1 MTKAEIRSKLLQTKN
16 WKKKD
21 QRAPHKPLLLLM
33 YLGRLSQGIE
43 RPLSFQETEEI
54 LSDLLQEF
62 GPPRRSYHPEEP
74 FARLSNDGIW
84 LLSAPVNT
92 KGSVSITE
100 LRDVNPS
107 GALIPEIQ
115 QQLVSD
121 PLFLEEC
128 VQALLNTNFP
138 DSIHEEIRSAIG
150 LRDHQM
156 VLVKKSPRDPK
167 FREEVLKA
175 YEYSCAVCGFNLR
188 IKNALAGIE
197 AAHVKW
203 HAMNGPDTI
212 SNGLALC
219 TMHHKLFD
227 LGALGINSN
236 MQITVSPQTNGVG
249 RELWLN
255 KFEGKDIRRPQKQY
269 ALLDEGYLKWHEE
282 EVFKW

>member
-1 MTKAEIRSKLLQTKN
+1 MTKEEIRTQLTQTKN
-16 WKKKD
+16 WKKGD

-33 YLGRLSQGIE
+33 YLGRLSQGNVL
-43 RPLSFQETEEI
+43 PMSFEETEEA
-54 LSDLLQEF
+54 LSELLQEF

-74 FARLSNDGIW
+74 FARLTNDGIW

-92 KGSVSITE
+92 KGSVSLRE

-107 GALIPEIQ
+107 GMLIPEIQ
-115 QQLVSD
+115 QELIND
-121 PLFLEEC
+121 HLFLEEC
-128 VQALLNTNFP
+128 VQLLLNENFP

-150 LRDHQM
+150 LRNQL
-156 VLVKKSPRDPK
+156 VLVKKSARDPK
-167 FREEVLKA
+167 FREVVLKA

-188 IKNALAGIE
+188 IKNALAGVE

-236 MQITVSPQTNGVG
+236 MQVAVSPQTNGVG

-255 KFEGKDIRRPQKQY
+255 QFEGKEIRKPQKHY
-269 ALLDEGYLKWHEE
+269 ASLDEGYIAWHEQ